1 MELALSVVPV
11 LRYISEF
18 TEFMSRKSGMF
29 QNKTGNQPGKNTEK
43 QRARPVDEERKI
55 FYATGE

>member
-1 MELALSVVPV
+1 LSVVPV

-18 TEFMSRKSGMF
+18 TESASRNSGMQ
-29 QNKTGNQPGKNTEK
+29 QNETRNQPGKKAEK
-43 QRARPVDEERKI
+43 QKARRVDEERKI